1 MTRDQLDAALKRQFR
16 EIVLVVGGLTV
27 LATAIMVM
35 VAHNG

>member
-16 EIVLVVGGLTV
+16 DIVLVVGGLTA